1 MDTLFITHE
10 DVRNN
15 MSKLLIILLEDVAQ
29 FGENQVRDT
38 LDLAKDT
45 FGVWDD
51 REVVLHAGA
60 EELIE
65 KKRSEMSLR
74 MRSETITIAA
84 RMMEEYTDFLIKHDM
99 RS

>member
-1 MDTLFITHE
+1 MDTLFITHK
-10 DVRNN
+10 DVRDN

-29 FGENQVRDT
+29 NGENQVRQT
-38 LDLAKDT
+38 VDLAKDT

-60 EELIE
+60 EDLIE
-65 KKRSEMSLR
+65 NKRREMSLR

-84 RMMEEYTDFLIKHDM
+84 RMMEEYTTFLIEHDM
-99 RS
+99 RD

>member
-1 MDTLFITHE
+1 METLFITHK
-10 DVRNN
+10 DVRDN

-29 FGENQVRDT
+29 FGENQVRNT

-65 KKRSEMSLR
+65 KKRTEMSLR
-74 MRSETITIAA
+74 MRSEVITIAA
-84 RMMEEYTDFLIKHDM
+84 RMMNEYTDFLIEHSM
-99 RS
+99 RD